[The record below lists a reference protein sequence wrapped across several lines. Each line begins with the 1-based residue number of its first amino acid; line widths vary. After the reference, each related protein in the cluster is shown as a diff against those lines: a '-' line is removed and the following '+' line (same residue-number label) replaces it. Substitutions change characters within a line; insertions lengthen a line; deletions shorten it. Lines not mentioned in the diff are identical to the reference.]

1 MAKLELLPS
10 YSITLNTLFV
20 LVEGSELGDRSCEI
34 RAEGS
39 ELWDRSCEV
48 RGEGLGLGA
57 MGSELWAEGS

>member
-1 MAKLELLPS
+1 M
-10 YSITLNTLFV
+10 

-57 MGSELWAEGS
+57 MGSELWAVWGKGCVIGALE